1 VTVVLGVEVVLVAPF
16 LGTAVASLLQ
26 AAPGWAGLALL
37 ATAGSL
43 TAFALTRR
51 RLLRTAGVRVS
62 TRSSLASVLVSN
74 AFHVTLPGGVAFS
87 TGYSY
92 RWMREHGA
100 APTVAGWSLAVNGLL
115 SSVCL
120 AVLGMAA
127 SLSAGGASW
136 ARLLLEVAGA
146 AVLVLGVRYA
156 VRNPERT
163 LAAAGSLLASA
174 SRLLR
179 RPAATGTDRLAE
191 TVSQLGAV
199 RPAARDWAAAIA
211 FALLNWVLDLACL
224 ALCTRATGLPD
235 LTFGALAAAYVAG
248 MAASSLSL
256 LPGGLG
262 VVDAA
267 LVLGLVAG
275 GSPAAAALPAVVLYR
290 LISLLAVVAA
300 GWLVHAATLLRQRAG
315 AAPAGRRPRGASAF
329 FMSLSSV
336 PHRTVGRLAP

>member
-1 VTVVLGVEVVLVAPF
+1 MATATLERLPNGRAAVATEPVPDRSTSRNPSRRGRATALMCAVTVVLGVEVELVAPF

-43 TAFALTRR
+43 TAFALTRS

-62 TRSSLASVLVSN
+62 TRSSLASILVSN

-100 APTVAGWSLAVNGLL
+100 GPTVAGWSLAVNGLL
-115 SSVCL
+115 SSACL
-120 AVLGMAA
+120 AGLGLAA
-127 SLSAGGASW
+127 SLSVGGASW
-136 ARLLLEVAGA
+136 ARPLLQVAGV
-146 AVLVLGVRYA
+146 AVLVLGARYV
-156 VRNPERT
+156 VRNPERA
-163 LAAAGSLLASA
+163 LAAAN
-174 SRLLR
+174 RLLR

-191 TVSQLGAV
+191 TATQLGAV
-199 RPAARDWAAAIA
+199 RPTARDWTAATA

-275 GSPAAAALPAVVLYR
+275 GSPAAAAGSRRAPP
-290 LISLLAVVAA
+290 SL
-300 GWLVHAATLLRQRAG
+300 RPPRRAG
-315 AAPAGRRPRGASAF
+315 
-329 FMSLSSV
+329 
-336 PHRTVGRLAP
+336 